1 MREQIPV
8 APDVLVWA
16 RQSALASLA
25 DASERTGQPEAT
37 IRDWEAGRSQPT
49 YGQLE
54 RLADEYGVSVNVL
67 LLPDRPQVP
76 EPPPDF
82 RAPAG
87 GHERLSRTARRELRR
102 ARQLQ
107 ALLGEVPVLPPPT
120 LPSIRTGDDPAA
132 VVRGVL
138 GITMDEQF
146 AWRSADVAFTAWRI
160 ALGRLGVLVLQHRLP
175 DAELQ
180 GLSLPAAN
188 GGPPVVF
195 VNQGDWINARIFTL
209 LHELGH
215 LVLAHDGGIC
225 DPWRFGP
232 RFSSGTLESRCNRFA
247 GAVLVPAEGLR
258 ARADVHQVASE
269 RDDDEAVRLLGV
281 LGNRYRVS
289 GQVMWYRIRELG
301 LVSDDR
307 FSALWPKLR
316 HPVRK
321 KRPVA
326 DDEERSGIPRWRLAS
341 SRYGGVL
348 LDGLLS
354 AVDRGAV
361 EPTRVLRALSLGTGD
376 LARLH
381 GEPRY
386 E

>member
-1 MREQIPV
+1 
-8 APDVLVWA
+8 L
-16 RQSALASLA
+16 
-25 DASERTGQPEAT
+25 
-37 IRDWEAGRSQPT
+37 
-49 YGQLE
+49 
-54 RLADEYGVSVNVL
+54 
-67 LLPDRPQVP
+67 
-76 EPPPDF
+76 
-82 RAPAG
+82 
-87 GHERLSRTARRELRR
+87 
-102 ARQLQ
+102 
-107 ALLGEVPVLPPPT
+107 
-120 LPSIRTGDDPAA
+120 
-132 VVRGVL
+132 VRGVL
-138 GITMDEQF
+138 GITIDEQL
-146 AWRSADVAFTAWRI
+146 AWRSADAAFAAWRI
-160 ALGRLGVLVLQHRLP
+160 ALGRLGILVLQHRLP

-232 RFSSGTLESRCNRFA
+232 RFSSGNLESRCNRFA
-247 GAVLVPAEGLR
+247 GAVLVPAEDLR
-258 ARADVHQVASE
+258 ARADVHHVASE
-269 RDDDEAVRLLGV
+269 GNDDEAARLLGV

-301 LVSDDR
+301 LVSDAR

-381 GEPRY
+381 GEPR
-386 E
+386 

>member
-16 RQSALASLA
+16 RQSALASAA
-25 DASERTGQPEAT
+25 DASERTGQPEDV
-37 IRDWEAGRSQPT
+37 IGDWEAGRSQPT

-67 LLPDRPQVP
+67 LLPARPQIP

-82 RAPAG
+82 RAPTG
-87 GHERLSRTARRELRR
+87 GHDRLSRTARRELRR

-107 ALLGEVPVLPPPT
+107 VLLGEVRVLPPPA
-120 LPSIRTGDDPAA
+120 LPTVAPGAEPAT
-132 VVRGVL
+132 VVRTAL
-138 GITMDEQF
+138 GITLDEQLHWKTADAAF
-146 AWRSADVAFTAWRI
+146 ASWRL
-160 ALGRLGVLVLQHRLP
+160 ALGRMGVLVLQHRLP

-188 GGPPVVF
+188 GGPPVIF

-225 DPWRFGP
+225 DPWRLGP
-232 RFSSGTLESRCNRFA
+232 RFSSGSLELRCNRLA
-247 GAVLVPAEGLR
+247 GGVLVPDEDLR
-258 ARADVHQVASE
+258 TRPEVHQIAAE
-269 RDDDEAVRLLGV
+269 RDNDETIRLLGL
-281 LGNRYRVS
+281 LGGRYRVS
-289 GQVMWYRIRELG
+289 GQVVWYRIRELG
-301 LVSDDR
+301 AVSDDR

-321 KRPVA
+321 RRPVV

-341 SRYGGVL
+341 SRYGAVL

-361 EPTRVLRALSLGTGD
+361 EATRVLRALSLGTGD